1 MARVTNMHWTHAPG
15 TTTVELVEERWMM
28 NVLAGAL
35 AVLAAALVKGA
46 VAFGFPLV
54 ATPLLA
60 LAVGVKTAVAVS
72 IIPNIAMDSVQ
83 LVRRGHA
90 LATVRR
96 MLSLIVFSMIGMWLG
111 TRLLVLLPGRL
122 ASIVLGIFVLA
133 FAAVN
138 ASGLT
143 LAVPRAWERW
153 LSPPVGL
160 AAGVLGGLTNVP
172 GTPMVLY
179 FVALGLDK
187 YEFVRAVAVT
197 FIVVKVVQLAAV
209 VWYGLLD
216 LHLLAVSLGFTV
228 AALVGFTAGLKLQD
242 WLPARAFNRA
252 VLALL
257 VVTGLWL
264 IVRGV

>member
-1 MARVTNMHWTHAPG
+1 MTFA
-15 TTTVELVEERWMM
+15 L
-28 NVLAGAL
+28 GAL
-35 AVLAAALVKGA
+35 AVLAAAFIKGA

-60 LAVGVKTAVAVS
+60 LVVGVKTAVATS
-72 IIPNIAMDSVQ
+72 IIPNIVMDSVQ
-83 LVRRGHA
+83 LVRRGQA

-96 MLSLIVFSMIGMWLG
+96 MASLIAFSMVGMWLG
-111 TRLLVLLPGRL
+111 TRLLAVLPGHV
-122 ASIVLGIFVLA
+122 ASLVLGVFVLA

-138 ASGLT
+138 ASGLR
-143 LAVPRAWERW
+143 LRVSPVWERW

-179 FVALGLDK
+179 FVALGMDK
-187 YEFVRAVAVT
+187 YDFVRAVAVT
-197 FIVVKVVQLAAV
+197 FIVAKVVQLAAV

-228 AALVGFTAGLKLQD
+228 VALGGFVVGLRLQD
-242 WLPARAFNRA
+242 WLPARVFNRA
-252 VLALL
+252 VLAFL
-257 VVTGLWL
+257 VLIGVWL
-264 IVRGV
+264 IVRSV

>member
-1 MARVTNMHWTHAPG
+1 MTFA
-15 TTTVELVEERWMM
+15 L
-28 NVLAGAL
+28 GAL
-35 AVLAAALVKGA
+35 AILAAAFIKGA

-60 LAVGVKTAVAVS
+60 LVVGVKTAVATS
-72 IIPNIAMDSVQ
+72 IIPNIVMDSVQ

-90 LATVRR
+90 LSTVRR
-96 MLSLIVFSMIGMWLG
+96 LASLIAFSMAGMWLG
-111 TRLLVLLPGRL
+111 TRLLAVLPGRL
-122 ASIVLGIFVLA
+122 ASLVLGIFVLV
-133 FAAVN
+133 FAAIN
-138 ASGLT
+138 ASGLA
-143 LAVPRAWERW
+143 LRVSPAWERW

-179 FVALGLDK
+179 FVALGMDK

-197 FIVVKVVQLAAV
+197 FIVAKVVQLAAV

-216 LHLLAVSLGFTV
+216 RHLLAVSLGFTV
-228 AALVGFTAGLKLQD
+228 VALGGFTVGLRMQD
-242 WLPARAFNRA
+242 WLPARVFNRA
-252 VLALL
+252 VLAVL
-257 VVTGLWL
+257 VVTGVWL

>member
-1 MARVTNMHWTHAPG
+1 MS
-15 TTTVELVEERWMM
+15 LV
-28 NVLAGAL
+28 AGAL
-35 AVLAAALVKGA
+35 AVLAAAFVKGA

-72 IIPNIAMDSVQ
+72 ILPNIVMDSVQ
-83 LVRRGHA
+83 LVRRGQA

-96 MLSLIVFSMIGMWLG
+96 MLSLILFSMVGMWLG
-111 TRLLVLLPGRL
+111 TRLLVVLPARVATL
-122 ASIVLGIFVLA
+122 VLGVFVLT
-133 FAAVN
+133 FAGISAWGR
-138 ASGLT
+138 APP
-143 LAVPRAWERW
+143 VPPRWEPW

-160 AAGVLGGLTNVP
+160 VAGVLGGLPNVP

-187 YEFVRAVAVT
+187 YDFVRAVAVT

-209 VWYGLLD
+209 AWYGLLD
-216 LHLLAVSLGFTV
+216 AHLLAVSVAFSVVAVAGF
-228 AALVGFTAGLKLQD
+228 AVGARLQD

-252 VLALL
+252 VLAFL
-257 VVTGLWL
+257 VLTGVWL
-264 IVRGV
+264 IFRGLTA

>member
-1 MARVTNMHWTHAPG
+1 MS
-15 TTTVELVEERWMM
+15 LV
-28 NVLAGAL
+28 AGAL
-35 AVLAAALVKGA
+35 AVLAAAFVKGA

-60 LAVGVKTAVAVS
+60 LALGVKTAVAVS
-72 IIPNIAMDSVQ
+72 ILPNIVMDSVQ

-96 MLSLIVFSMIGMWLG
+96 MLSLILFSMVGMWLG
-111 TRLLVLLPGRL
+111 TRLLVVLPARVATL
-122 ASIVLGIFVLA
+122 VLGVFVLA
-133 FAAVN
+133 FAVISAWGR
-138 ASGLT
+138 A
-143 LAVPRAWERW
+143 PRVSPKWEAW

-187 YEFVRAVAVT
+187 YDFVRAVAVT

-209 VWYGLLD
+209 AWYGLLD
-216 LHLLAVSLGFTV
+216 GHLLAVSVAFSVVALAGF
-228 AALVGFTAGLKLQD
+228 AAGARLQD

-252 VLALL
+252 VLAFL
-257 VVTGLWL
+257 VLTGAWL
-264 IVRGV
+264 IVRGLAT

>member
-1 MARVTNMHWTHAPG
+1 MIFVF
-15 TTTVELVEERWMM
+15 
-28 NVLAGAL
+28 GAL
-35 AVLAAALVKGA
+35 AILAAAFVKGA

-60 LAVGVKTAVAVS
+60 LVVGVKTAVAVS

-90 LATVRR
+90 LATERR
-96 MLSLIVFSMIGMWLG
+96 MASLVAFSMVGVWLG
-111 TRLLVLLPGRL
+111 TRLLAVLPGHL
-122 ASIVLGIFVLA
+122 ASQVLGVFVLV

-138 ASGLT
+138 ASGVVLR
-143 LAVPRAWERW
+143 VSPAWERW

-179 FVALGLDK
+179 FVALGMDK
-187 YEFVRAVAVT
+187 YEFVRAVAFT
-197 FIVVKVVQLAAV
+197 FVVAKVVQLAAV

-216 LHLLAVSLGFTV
+216 LHLLVMSLGFTLV
-228 AALVGFTAGLKLQD
+228 ALGGFAVGLRLQD
-242 WLPARAFNRA
+242 WLPTRVFNRA
-252 VLALL
+252 VVAFL
-257 VVTGLWL
+257 VLIGLWL
-264 IVRGV
+264 IVHSD